1 MRKIGRWLMILCLV
15 LCACG
20 TGESHIEQPQG
31 EQSQA
36 ENENAGKKLKVYISY
51 NGTVTTTDGVMQLSG
66 PTCTV
71 GGMGISDEL
80 VYINLIEQFA
90 EENDIELDLAYGKV
104 QDQMSRPI
112 TYYDVLIGNTYE
124 AGFFDLFLHEM
135 LQGDYLMDMTPLA
148 KEDVLY
154 GGTYIEPIMK
164 AGKVDERQLIFPLS
178 FNLNMLYTSEESLDR
193 HEMNIS
199 ADSTFDELIDA
210 FAGGWNQ
217 ANDTVYLFQPNYSP
231 YLGTFYCEPTPY
243 QTFLLAGGSAMEI
256 DEHVNLIKLYESF
269 MVSDLNSNL
278 DDIRLHADLQDE
290 YGYGIAEMWVDNAN
304 TWRLEA
310 AANPSAFEIM
320 QEQVACYTSGNTYN
334 EVCPFVMQTM
344 YYESLYR
351 EIGEDFTP
359 IAIPEKDKAKAYQ
372 AIISNY
378 GIIPKDSTEP
388 ELAFELLQ
396 YLASAEISPLYD
408 LPVNKEQI
416 TKTLSTLQSTDLTVV
431 DHFTFDVYTMQPLSE
446 ETASYLQEV
455 IDHIDHAVLFDN
467 KLWYDRN
474 QVLAQYIL
482 GTMELHAAAQQMI
495 EIDKIERG
503 E

>member
-1 MRKIGRWLMILCLV
+1 
-15 LCACG
+15 
-20 TGESHIEQPQG
+20 
-31 EQSQA
+31 
-36 ENENAGKKLKVYISY
+36 
-51 NGTVTTTDGVMQLSG
+51 
-66 PTCTV
+66 
-71 GGMGISDEL
+71 
-80 VYINLIEQFA
+80 
-90 EENDIELDLAYGKV
+90 
-104 QDQMSRPI
+104 
-112 TYYDVLIGNTYE
+112 
-124 AGFFDLFLHEM
+124 
-135 LQGDYLMDMTPLA
+135 
-148 KEDVLY
+148 
-154 GGTYIEPIMK
+154 
-164 AGKVDERQLIFPLS
+164 
-178 FNLNMLYTSEESLDR
+178 
-193 HEMNIS
+193 
-199 ADSTFDELIDA
+199 
-210 FAGGWNQ
+210 
-217 ANDTVYLFQPNYSP
+217 
-231 YLGTFYCEPTPY
+231 
-243 QTFLLAGGSAMEI
+243 
-256 DEHVNLIKLYESF
+256 